1 LKKRRRDIFIYMD
14 IKVIIVKKRECL
26 LGCPSEALSSPF
38 GNVPIEG
45 VGKLLPP
52 FEQRRERE
60 RQKSPAVRVL

>member
-1 LKKRRRDIFIYMD
+1 
-14 IKVIIVKKRECL
+14 

-38 GNVPIEG
+38 GNVPIKG